1 MTSPIPI
8 DTAIEKINK
17 MKNEYYFRR
26 DTEKISIYESTG
38 RELSE
43 TIFAGSMSP
52 VSDIAAMDGFAVC
65 SGNGYPLKITD
76 TAYAGDDTKTI
87 NPGEAMAIATGAF
100 MPRGADA
107 VLKIED
113 SEVKG
118 KQLFGKTLL
127 KWENVFRAGADYCK
141 GDRIFEKN
149 HRIMPQSCALLY
161 SLGVGNVP
169 VYRKL
174 RAGIISTGTEIH
186 NGMIKNTSSIL
197 IDGFMKE
204 FGCESTFIGTVP
216 DDYDRTL
223 EMVVR
228 AAGKYDVVITT
239 GGVSVGE
246 RDYVADIIKDAG
258 ELVFHR
264 VAIRPGKP
272 LAVGI
277 INDTPVFGL
286 PGKPTGAFAALEMVI
301 RHYFTCI
308 PRAKAKFI
316 INEDIALKEKG
327 FNYILFVKLMKNR
340 AHTMG
345 YKNSGM
351 ALFEG
356 EYDTVTISASPRS
369 TIVDGYVVTDRDI
382 KKGEPVKVSL
392 FS

>member
-8 DTAIEKINK
+8 DIALEKINK
-17 MKNEYYFRR
+17 LKSRHYFRR
-26 DTEKISIYESTG
+26 NTEKISLNESVG

-43 TIFAGSMSP
+43 TIFAGSGSP
-52 VSDIAAMDGFAVC
+52 ESDIAAMDGFAIC
-65 SGNGYPLKITD
+65 SDNGYPLKITD
-76 TAYAGDDTKTI
+76 TAYAGDNAKTI
-87 NPGEAMAIATGAF
+87 NTGETMAIATGAF
-100 MPRGADA
+100 MPQGADA

-118 KQLFGKTLL
+118 EQLSGKTVR
-127 KWENVFRAGADYCK
+127 KWENVFRAGSDYNK

-149 HRIMPQSCALLY
+149 HRIMPQSGALLY
-161 SLGVGNVP
+161 SLGVENVP
-169 VYRKL
+169 VYKKL

-186 NGMIKNTSSIL
+186 NGMIKNTSAIL

-204 FGCESTFIGTVP
+204 FGCESTFVGTVP
-216 DDYDRTL
+216 DDYDQTRD
-223 EMVVR
+223 MVVK
-228 AAGKYDVVITT
+228 AADEYDVVITT

-246 RDYVADIIKDAG
+246 RDYVADIINEAG

-286 PGKPTGAFAALEMVI
+286 PGKPTGAFAALEMVM
-301 RHYFTCI
+301 RHYFTDI
-308 PRAKAKFI
+308 PRATGNFTI
-316 INEDIALKEKG
+316 TEDIVLQEKG
-327 FNYILFVKLMKNR
+327 FNYILFVKLMKNK

-351 ALFEG
+351 PLFER
-356 EYDTVTISASPRS
+356 EYDTGIISASPRS
-369 TIVDGYVVTDRDI
+369 TIVDGYVVTGKDI
-382 KKGEPVKVSL
+382 KKGEPVEVHL